1 MSKDWR
7 TILRFAVT
15 GIGVAIVFFVFDKT
29 DFFTKSWAGIWMFW
43 AALVIC
49 LAWFFVFVLVV
60 NATELPVPDSS
71 LVWLII
77 VLVNCLYDASTST
90 CGSRVAGWLRFKV
103 EPQ

>member
-43 AALVIC
+43 ASLVIC
-49 LAWFFVFVLVV
+49 PGYFAFILAV
-60 NATELPVPDSS
+60 AGGELPIPESA
-71 LVWLII
+71 LVWVLIG
-77 VLVNCLYDASTST
+77 LSNCLFYAVVGAA
-90 CGSRVAGWLRFKV
+90 CIGMREPRRGRFRI
-103 EPQ
+103 